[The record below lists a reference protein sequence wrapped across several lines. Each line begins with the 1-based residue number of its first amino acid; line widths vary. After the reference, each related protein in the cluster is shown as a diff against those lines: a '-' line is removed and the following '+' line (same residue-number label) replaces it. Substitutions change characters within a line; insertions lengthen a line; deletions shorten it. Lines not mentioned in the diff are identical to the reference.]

1 MSILFH
7 KGVQMKD
14 YFESQKRVTLIN
26 VTTQLIPE
34 FKKKINKVQ
43 IFVNNFII
51 DSFSGFK
58 T

>member
-34 FKKKINKVQ
+34 FKKKLTKYK
-43 IFVNNFII
+43 
-51 DSFSGFK
+51 SL
-58 T
+58 